1 MLQKAFK
8 HDGPALV
15 KALVHRR
22 ELSMPPTITIEQA
35 TGFSMFMLKAVISGR
50 GDELVDLAKV
60 NLFR

>member
-8 HDGPALV
+8 HDSPGVGRSARPSSGTFDA
-15 KALVHRR
+15 ANNHH
-22 ELSMPPTITIEQA
+22 EQA
-35 TGFSMFMLKAVISGR
+35 TGFGMFMLKAVISGR